1 VPLDVSPDWS
11 PVMAFRLE
19 RNGFVIHVD
28 TVEEVRALLSS
39 LEDAPPAPTRRVK
52 PTRDGSSRL
61 KPTRGRSNGALDGR
75 ILDILNEQGPMK
87 PGALA
92 EACKAERA
100 HVRAAV
106 NELEAAGKV
115 SIEGVTASRT
125 ISLAQAN
132 GRPKEAVR

>member
-1 VPLDVSPDWS
+1 
-11 PVMAFRLE
+11 MAFRLE

-39 LEDAPPAPTRRVK
+39 LEEPPRPRRQAAPRQADAR
-52 PTRDGSSRL
+52 RL
-61 KPTRGRSNGALDGR
+61 KTTRGRSNGALDGR

-106 NELEAAGKV
+106 NELVSAGKV
-115 SIEGVTASRT
+115 SVTGATATRL
-125 ISLAQAN
+125 ISLA
-132 GRPKEAVR
+132 